1 MAQAATT
8 GLFQWL
14 KFGTASANTGTGI
27 LTGGTLSHDAQV
39 RRRIGVGGNER
50 RRGGMVAPG
59 GSATFYITD
68 TNLALINAA
77 LRATYP
83 RGALTE
89 LEIEGGADTWARA
102 YSDAVITTA
111 SIEYARE
118 EGVRATVN
126 WGSLGVD
133 TGTGSS
139 QPAEANDI
147 WEDYDCIITGGT
159 YMAAGE
165 YGVNGLTIN
174 IDNQVSFHSNAN
186 TRAAGSLRLPMFY
199 VHGTEVLTVNLTC
212 DEPILDTTLDQW
224 ADCMPDNLDLVLTGE
239 NCDGKVLTIDLSSL
253 MPSTDEHG
261 FVGTETLAGWTYDFI
276 GAASGSLAV
285 LTIT

>member
-1 MAQAATT
+1 MAQASTT

-59 GSATFYITD
+59 GSATFYITA

-186 TRAAGSLRLPMFY
+186 TRAAGSLRLPQFY

-224 ADCMPDNLDLVLTGE
+224 GDCMPTNLDLVLTGE
-239 NCDGKVLTIDLSSL
+239 NCDGKVLTINLSSL

>member
-14 KFGTASANTGTGI
+14 KFGVGSANTGTGI

-68 TNLALINAA
+68 TNLDLINAA

-139 QPAEANDI
+139 QPAETNDI

-186 TRAAGSLRLPMFY
+186 TRAAGSLRLPQFY

-224 ADCMPDNLDLVLTGE
+224 GDCMPDNLDLVLTGE
-239 NCDGKVLTIDLSSL
+239 NCDGKVLTIQLSAL

-261 FVGTETLAGWTYDFI
+261 FVGAETLAGWTYDFI